1 MNWDP
6 GSFLCIP
13 GGQEVGKGED
23 LTTALARS
31 GALRAFTVASMKSW
45 QDVRGFT
52 FKNFY
57 GKEAKLGAN

>member
-1 MNWDP
+1 M
-6 GSFLCIP
+6 
-13 GGQEVGKGED
+13 GKGED

-31 GALRAFTVASMKSW
+31 GALRAFTVASMKSR